1 MERQWKQVF
10 VVSLLPEKV
19 RKEGRGVYLRKALV
33 CQCGHRGGR
42 FFGGG
47 GFFEREHLFEKH
59 L

>member
-1 MERQWKQVF
+1 MF

-19 RKEGRGVYLRKALV
+19 REEGKGVYLRMALV

-47 GFFEREHLFEKH
+47 RFFERGRLFEKH